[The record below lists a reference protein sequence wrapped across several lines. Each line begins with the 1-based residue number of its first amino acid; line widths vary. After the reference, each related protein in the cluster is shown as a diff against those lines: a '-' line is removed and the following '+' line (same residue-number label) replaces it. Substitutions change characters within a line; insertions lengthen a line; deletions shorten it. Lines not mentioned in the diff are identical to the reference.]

1 MHLPVAGHERLAV
14 CHFEAFLVE
23 AFVGRSI
30 RDVPGAGAAGGL
42 GAGLL
47 AFLDARLVS
56 GAELVLGAVR
66 FADRI
71 AGADLVV
78 TGEGRIDRQSGYGK
92 LTGAVTAAARRAGVP
107 VMAVAGGLGE
117 GHETLGLDAIAI
129 ASDGVPMAQAMRE
142 PLPLI
147 EHAAERMVRARPP
160 LTH

>member
-1 MHLPVAGHERLAV
+1 MCSSDLHELDAALARYADV
-14 CHFEAFLVE
+14 VE
-23 AFVGRSI
+23 AFVGRPI

-56 GAELVLGAVR
+56 GAELVLRAVG
-66 FADRI
+66 FAERI

-78 TGEGRIDRQSGYGK
+78 TGEGRVDQQSGFGK

-107 VMAVAGGLGE
+107 VVAIAGSLGA
-117 GHETLGLDAIAI
+117 GHETLGLDAIGI
-129 ASDGVPMAQAMRE
+129 ASEDVPMTQAMRE

-147 EHAAERMVRARPP
+147 ERAAERLLRARPAI
-160 LTH
+160 TH